1 MRAAP
6 IVPGEG
12 APRGARTR
20 AYAVH
25 AYTAFGVALAFLAA
39 AELCTPDPDPRKV
52 FGLIVAAVLIDAT
65 DGPMA
70 RRWQVGRFAARIG
83 GRTIDDIVDYLTFT
97 FVPLL
102 LVWRMGWLPDPAALW
117 IIPALVASL
126 FGFANEAAKDE
137 TGGFFL
143 GFPSY
148 WNVVAFYMGLFPAA
162 YGGWLNAAIVLALAA
177 LTVIPVRF
185 IYPNL
190 APHPW
195 RAIVLGGAVLWTI
208 ALIAMLPSYPRANP
222 LLLWGSLAYPAFY
235 TILSAVLARR
245 VRIARRHESTR
256 ERA

>member
-1 MRAAP
+1 MIAGDT
-6 IVPGEG
+6 PGER

-39 AELCTPDPDPRKV
+39 AELTDPEPSVRRV
-52 FGLIVAAVLIDAT
+52 FALLIAAVVIDAT

-70 RRWQVGRFAARIG
+70 RRWQVGRWAARIG

-102 LVWRMGWLPDPAALW
+102 LVWRMGWLPSPGALW
-117 IIPALVASL
+117 VIPALVASL
-126 FGFANEAAKDE
+126 FGFANQSAKDE
-137 TGGFFL
+137 TRGFFL

-148 WNVVAFYMGLFPAA
+148 WNVVAFYMGLWPGL
-162 YGGWLNAAIVLALAA
+162 YGSWFYAGVLLTLAL

-195 RAIVLGGAVLWTI
+195 RQVVLVGAVAWTV
-208 ALIAMLPSYPRANP
+208 ALIVMLFRYPDAPP
-222 LLLWGSLAYPAFY
+222 LLVWASLAYPLFY
-235 TILSAVLARR
+235 TLLSAYLWRR
-245 VRIARRHESTR
+245 GL
-256 ERA
+256 